1 MRLPVWKRKSMITQA
16 VAETVMVAGESD
28 RHDIFARMIG
38 QFGPALRRLA
48 AAYVDRQGDR
58 EDLFQDIALA
68 LWQAIPSFRKESSE
82 RTWLYRVAHN
92 IAISFSVRTHRRG
105 RREGSLP
112 EEFDH
117 PSPTVSAE
125 EGLLRE
131 EKRRALVDAIRRLPA
146 TDRQIILLHFE
157 GLSYGEIED
166 VSGLSES
173 AIATRLTRIRA
184 KLKEEIRRREVDK
197 P

>member
-1 MRLPVWKRKSMITQA
+1 MSTDLIARARAGDQGAFGEL
-16 VAETVMVAGESD
+16 VAPYERELHVHCYRFLGSVQDAEDALQDTMFAAWRGLGEFEE
-28 RHDIFARMIG
+28 R
-38 QFGPALRRLA
+38 
-48 AAYVDRQGDR
+48 
-58 EDLFQDIALA
+58 
-68 LWQAIPSFRKESSE
+68 SSI